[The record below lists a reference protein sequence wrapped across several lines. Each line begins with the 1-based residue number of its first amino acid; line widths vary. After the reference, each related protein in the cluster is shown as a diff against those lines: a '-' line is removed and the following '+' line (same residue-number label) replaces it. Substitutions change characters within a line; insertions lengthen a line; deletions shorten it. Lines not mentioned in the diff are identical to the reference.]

1 MKYRLIIII
10 VVLSIT
16 GCNAPMKEN
25 NESEVEISKLKDQI
39 VKMESEIKTLED
51 ENLLLKKEIT
61 SYEEIKNSQ
70 IHEENGVIFLY
81 SEHIGSAFSIGE
93 LQYQL
98 NGNYIRYNYKITAS
112 SELKSDKGDIYSIN
126 NIDDYDSSTTWV
138 EGAEG
143 YGIGESINYTF
154 EILDYDWSIGFIEI
168 YNGYRKSPSLYRENG
183 KVRKLELYKNDNLYA
198 ILNIDDS
205 MDLQIFYPNIKVETN
220 EELKLTFRIS
230 EIYEGVTDDFQEGY
244 EDTCITDIIMGSGI

>member
-1 MKYRLIIII
+1 MKYRLVIII

-16 GCNAPMKEN
+16 GCNAAMEEN

-39 VKMESEIKTLED
+39 AKMESEIKALENK
-51 ENLLLKKEIT
+51 NLQLKQEIT
-61 SYEEIKNSQ
+61 SYEEIKKSQ
-70 IHEENGVIFLY
+70 ITEENGVIYLY

-93 LQYQL
+93 LEYQL
-98 NGNYIRYNYKITAS
+98 NRNYISYNYKITAS
-112 SELKSDKGDIYSIN
+112 SELKSDKNDIYSIN
-126 NIDDYDSSTTWV
+126 NIDDWDSSTTWV

-154 EILDYDWSIGFIEI
+154 EILDCDWSISFIEI

-183 KVRKLELYKNDNLYA
+183 KVRKLELYKKDKLYA
-198 ILNIDDS
+198 ILNVDDS
-205 MDLQIFYPNIKVETN
+205 MDSQIFYPNIEVKAN
-220 EELKLTFRIS
+220 EELKLTFKIAD
-230 EIYEGVTDDFQEGY
+230 IYEGVTDDLQEGY